1 MTAISKDKLFRE
13 SNFIQDVLNITNNL
27 LRSHWGIG
35 GQLQHVTPSDKKDP
49 IDATRIHWNLMSI
62 QGKLCRSQSHGGLFG
77 LDSVQTLGQ
86 VIKTNYL
93 APEDAQLK
101 MCSPHKQSTVL
112 DMVAFI
118 IK

>member
-1 MTAISKDKLFRE
+1 
-13 SNFIQDVLNITNNL
+13 
-27 LRSHWGIG
+27 
-35 GQLQHVTPSDKKDP
+35 
-49 IDATRIHWNLMSI
+49 MSI
-62 QGKLCRSQSHGGLFG
+62 QGKLCRGQSHGGLFR

-93 APEDAQLK
+93 APGDAQLK